1 MLRLCRVVHEDE
13 DGRLENAE
21 MFDPEDE
28 NLADLRARV
37 ARQRLEDNRE
47 SNQRLEMI
55 NLLTNRLN
63 ELETNASIALNDK
76 FDALTSRLNQ
86 LEACSGPDQDSPEGP
101 LVRTGFEGERL
112 DYATSI
118 SDGRKRLVR

>member
-1 MLRLCRVVHEDE
+1 VHEDE

-21 MFDPEDE
+21 KFDPEDE

-55 NLLTNRLN
+55 NLLTSRLN
-63 ELETNASIALNDK
+63 ELEANASTALDEK
-76 FDALTSRLNQ
+76 FDALTTRINQ
-86 LEACSGPDQDSPEGP
+86 LE
-101 LVRTGFEGERL
+101 
-112 DYATSI
+112 I
-118 SDGRKRLVR
+118 SSQGSSVSE

>member
-37 ARQRLEDNRE
+37 ARQRVEDNRE

-55 NLLTNRLN
+55 NLLTRRLN
-63 ELETNASIALNDK
+63 ELETSASDALNDK
-76 FDALTSRLNQ
+76 FDDLTSRMNQ
-86 LEACSGPDQDSPEGP
+86 LESSCRPVRGP
-101 LVRTGFEGERL
+101 LVRTNVE
-112 DYATSI
+112 
-118 SDGRKRLVR
+118 

>member
-1 MLRLCRVVHEDE
+1 MLRLFRVVHEDE

-55 NLLTNRLN
+55 TLLTSRLN
-63 ELETNASIALNDK
+63 ELETNASTALNDK
-76 FDALTSRLNQ
+76 FDELTSRLIQ
-86 LEACSGPDQDSPEGP
+86 LETSCRPDQDSPHGP
-101 LVRTGFEGERL
+101 LVRTGVE
-112 DYATSI
+112 
-118 SDGRKRLVR
+118 